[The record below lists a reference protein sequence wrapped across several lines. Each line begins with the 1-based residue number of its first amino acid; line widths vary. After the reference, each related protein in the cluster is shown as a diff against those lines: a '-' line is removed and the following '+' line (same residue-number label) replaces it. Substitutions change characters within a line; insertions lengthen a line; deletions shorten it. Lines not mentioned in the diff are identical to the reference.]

1 MYFTLVMLIEAH
13 EKRSPSC
20 SSQSSSVRI
29 GCSAPSASAVA
40 IARSARSR
48 RSWAVS
54 GAPDGETGLAASH
67 AESGISAAAGG
78 DWAVDAVLAGA
89 SAFAGTALAG
99 RCAAGVLVMGGRAG
113 DNAAILTRGPAR
125 AVAAGRRE
133 RDGDTL

>member
-1 MYFTLVMLIEAH
+1 M
-13 EKRSPSC
+13 
-20 SSQSSSVRI
+20 
-29 GCSAPSASAVA
+29 
-40 IARSARSR
+40 
-48 RSWAVS
+48 S

-78 DWAVDAVLAGA
+78 DWAADAVLAGA

-125 AVAAGRRE
+125 AVAAGDYATRE
-133 RDGDTL
+133 LAQERLLYLVASTHGDGDPPEEVEYPSGPR